1 MALLRRISWEFFWN
15 KSRSIPSLI
24 PTLIRESKHSPGHSV
39 VTTVRSQSKIDKIRR
54 AFSKYSK
61 DQLDFVIVEE
71 LAQPGAFDQAVIS
84 TPLFELVIYIA
95 SSCLLSVKDIQK
107 ELINPAVMG
116 TTETLEAVQAN
127 APSVT
132 RVVITS
138 SSVSVFDLSKGT
150 WPGHVYNEKEWNPIT
165 PGEALSDPSSGYF
178 VKHSLRKQPGNT
190 WKSKLDFILVTIL
203 PTLIFG
209 PIIPGIHSLSG
220 LNTSNQLIYGF
231 TQGMPKET
239 FPEFA
244 GHVWVGVRDVAAVN
258 VKAATS
264 PDASGNRFI
273 ACGSPTYN
281 YKLITNIIKKSF
293 PEYLSVL
300 PSDNVEGGD
309 FPTDKG
315 FSVNTS
321 LTEEVL
327 GIKFMTLEMS
337 ITDTVKSF
345 QAAEKI

>member
-178 VKHSLRKQPGNT
+178 G
-190 WKSKLDFILVTIL
+190 
-203 PTLIFG
+203 PTSI
-209 PIIPGIHSLSG
+209 SS
-220 LNTSNQLIYGF
+220 
-231 TQGMPKET
+231 
-239 FPEFA
+239 